1 MRKKYSESGATLENE
16 REKTRK
22 KTRDRER
29 RVEGGKIQP
38 KGNHRAGLADKWN
51 GGDDDNDLTRKSEDP
66 DARRHRRPIGGP
78 SREAT
83 AAIGRKH
90 LADGYR
96 GETRGKWAP
105 IRRRQVD
112 VRQDVG
118 VEGRDR
124 GAGEERRPTG

>member
-1 MRKKYSESGATLENE
+1 MKERKRERKLE
-16 REKTRK
+16 RE
-22 KTRDRER
+22 RER

-51 GGDDDNDLTRKSEDP
+51 GGDDDNDLTREGEDP

-112 VRQDVG
+112 VQQNVG

>member
-1 MRKKYSESGATLENE
+1 MKERKRERKLE
-16 REKTRK
+16 
-22 KTRDRER
+22 RER
-29 RVEGGKIQP
+29 RVEGRKIQ

-51 GGDDDNDLTRKSEDP
+51 GGDDDNDLTRKGEDP

-90 LADGYR
+90 LADDYR

-112 VRQDVG
+112 VQQNVG